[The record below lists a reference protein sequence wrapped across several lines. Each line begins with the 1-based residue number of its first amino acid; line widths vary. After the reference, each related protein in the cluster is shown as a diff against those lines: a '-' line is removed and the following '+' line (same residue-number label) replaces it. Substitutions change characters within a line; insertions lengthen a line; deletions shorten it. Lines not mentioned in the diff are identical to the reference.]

1 MSKVS
6 FKLKMIILISLSVL
20 ITIVTSYL
28 SVNYY
33 ISEYIYESDVQKIEH
48 NTKLLNERI
57 ADEMKNVVS
66 LAVSSNMM
74 IDTPQEVKETT
85 MFDKVVKVVSGVI
98 AVGDEGRLEG
108 EERDKYLKMAK
119 AMESKLI
126 DVSQASLIDGQ
137 LYSTISVNRDGG
149 SADFYTVNLII
160 FSDIIRKYAIE
171 GSYVELISSSNQTI
185 FSNKIDGDLQ
195 KISSPVEMD
204 GMSWTLNSYVDLQNI
219 RDNTALLN
227 NEITIVLILIGLI
240 VIALSTLTL
249 HQAFRPLL
257 SLKNMVAELSNGTGD
272 LTQRLS
278 VKSKDEIGTISS
290 SINKFIEKLQE
301 NFIDVST
308 STRSI
313 DEAVEK
319 LSTQSQSNLSTLDGH
334 TQETEQAISA
344 ISEMSATADSIAD
357 SAVKAAELTDTTN
370 MNANASKRTV
380 QQAVE
385 NVNSLINE
393 VGSMSTSISTM
404 SHDTDQINSVLQ
416 VIGDIAEQTNLLAL
430 NAAIEA
436 ARAGE
441 QGRGFAVVADE
452 VRALAARTQESTSQ
466 INEMLGKLR
475 GATDN
480 VVSAMESTRSSC
492 EETAQSTNE
501 VMESLNLVTDSVVE
515 INEINS
521 LVATA
526 AKEQSQVTDE
536 VSKNMA
542 AIQEIVHQLNDNAS
556 DTLTINRELTATSG
570 SLSDVVGRFKVS

>member
-1 MSKVS
+1 
-6 FKLKMIILISLSVL
+6 
-20 ITIVTSYL
+20 
-28 SVNYY
+28 
-33 ISEYIYESDVQKIEH
+33 
-48 NTKLLNERI
+48 
-57 ADEMKNVVS
+57 
-66 LAVSSNMM
+66 
-74 IDTPQEVKETT
+74 
-85 MFDKVVKVVSGVI
+85 
-98 AVGDEGRLEG
+98 
-108 EERDKYLKMAK
+108 
-119 AMESKLI
+119 
-126 DVSQASLIDGQ
+126 
-137 LYSTISVNRDGG
+137 
-149 SADFYTVNLII
+149 
-160 FSDIIRKYAIE
+160 
-171 GSYVELISSSNQTI
+171 
-185 FSNKIDGDLQ
+185 
-195 KISSPVEMD
+195 
-204 GMSWTLNSYVDLQNI
+204 
-219 RDNTALLN
+219 
-227 NEITIVLILIGLI
+227 
-240 VIALSTLTL
+240 
-249 HQAFRPLL
+249 
-257 SLKNMVAELSNGTGD
+257 
-272 LTQRLS
+272 
-278 VKSKDEIGTISS
+278 
-290 SINKFIEKLQE
+290 
-301 NFIDVST
+301 
-308 STRSI
+308 
-313 DEAVEK
+313 
-319 LSTQSQSNLSTLDGH
+319 LDGY

-357 SAVKAAELTDTTN
+357 CAVKAVELTDTTN

-393 VGSMSTSISTM
+393 MGSMSTFISTM

-430 NAAIEA
+430 NTAIEA

-441 QGRGFAVVADE
+441 QGHGFALVADE
-452 VRALAARTQESTSQ
+452 VRALASRTQESTSQ

>member
-1 MSKVS
+1 MGRLS
-6 FKLKMIILISLSVL
+6 FKLKVIILISLSVL
-20 ITIVTSYL
+20 ITIVTSYF

-33 ISEYIYESDVQKIEH
+33 ISEYIYKSDVHKIEH

-74 IDTPQEVKETT
+74 IDTPEEVKEST
-85 MFDKVVKVVSGVI
+85 MFVKVVKVVSGVI
-98 AVGDEGRLEG
+98 AVGDSGRLEG
-108 EERDKYLKMAK
+108 EERDKYINLAR
-119 AMESKLI
+119 AMESRI
-126 DVSQASLIDGQ
+126 VDVSKAELVNGK

-149 SADFYTVNLII
+149 SADFYTVDLAI
-160 FSDIIRKYAIE
+160 FSEIIKKYSVN
-171 GSYVELISSSNQTI
+171 GSYIELISSSNQTI
-185 FSNKIDGDLQ
+185 YSDKINGDL
-195 KISSPVEMD
+195 KTLNSTVEMD
-204 GMSWTLNSYVDLQNI
+204 GINWSLNSYVDLQSI
-219 RDNTALLN
+219 RDNTATLN
-227 NEITIVLILIGLI
+227 NEITIVLVLIGLI
-240 VIALSTLTL
+240 VIAFSTLML

-257 SLKNMVAELSNGTGD
+257 LLKNMVAELSNGTGD
-272 LTQRLS
+272 LTQRLT

-290 SINKFIEKLQE
+290 SINMFIEKLQE

-308 STRSI
+308 STQNI
-313 DEAVEK
+313 DKAIEK
-319 LSTQSQSNLSTLDGH
+319 LSHQSQSNLSTLDGH

-344 ISEMSATADSIAD
+344 ISEMSATADAITD
-357 SAVKAAELTDTTN
+357 SAVKAAELTDITN
-370 MNANASKRTV
+370 MNANTSKKTV

-385 NVNSLINE
+385 NVSALINE

-475 GATDN
+475 SATDN
-480 VVSAMESTRSSC
+480 VVTAMESTRSSC

-515 INEINS
+515 INEINA

-536 VSKNMA
+536 VSKNMV
-542 AIQEIVHQLNDNAS
+542 AIQDIVHQLNDNAS
-556 DTLTINRELTATSG
+556 DTLTINEELSGTSN
-570 SLSDVVGRFKVS
+570 SLGDVVGRFKVS